1 MMVLG
6 IKTYCHIRDS
16 SIFINGKLVFEDDS
30 KDILKSFLVAAFK
43 QHGIKYPK
51 FYKMDDISKLGFL
64 TAELLLREIDYEQ
77 GTDKVGLVLSNSHS
91 TLVTDANFQES
102 INDYG
107 NFYPS
112 PAVFVYTLP
121 NIMIGEISIRHKLR
135 GENAFFIFDRFN
147 AGMVSE
153 YINQL
158 YAKGKLSYCI
168 GGWVDQ
174 SPGGYEAFMYWAEP
188 IEDKSVGIKHEENEI
203 EKLYSL
209 K

>member
-1 MMVLG
+1 MSLQ
-6 IKTYCHIRDS
+6 ITTYCHIRNN
-16 SIFINGKLVFEDDS
+16 SIVVNGEVVFRDPEKES
-30 KDILKSFLVAAFK
+30 LKSFLVAAFK
-43 QHGIKYPK
+43 HKGIKYPK

-64 TAELLLREIDYEQ
+64 CAELLLMKKDIQKD
-77 GTDKVGLVLSNSHS
+77 TDKVGLVLSNSHA

-102 INDYG
+102 INDYD

-121 NIMIGEISIRHKLR
+121 NIMMGEISIRHKLR

-147 AGMVSE
+147 AGVVSD

-158 YAKGKLSYCI
+158 YENGKLNCSI

-174 SPGGYEAFMYWAEP
+174 SQHHYEAFMYWAEP
-188 IEDKSVGIKHEENEI
+188 IRDTIVAVAHEEREI
-203 EKLYSL
+203 EKIYSL